1 MKRCPICGEN
11 YSASYKHCPFCEEEA
26 ALRQGDQIR
35 RGAGNGKRPSGPKLL
50 SPILIVLIVL
60 MAALLVYLLLG
71 DRIAEH
77 FQKEGGEE
85 KPPVEDTL
93 PDGTMPGDEDQEETD
108 PVEPKP
114 DEKDDQ
120 DDKNNKDDKDDQD
133 SKDDHKNSK
142 EEKPSVKGGLTYQQ
156 AAALPEGL
164 TLNSTDFTLRGVN
177 EVCKL
182 TASGGSGTYQWI
194 SENPKV
200 ASVNQNGEVSAL
212 SKGTATIIVTDG
224 KKRAECIARI
234 NVPEGAQGT
243 PTDSTG
249 SAKLNRDDMT
259 ISVGEKFQLKLSG
272 VKASPTWSSS
282 NSGIA
287 SVAGDGTVTGMA
299 SGKTTITASWDGGSK
314 SCTVYVKK

>member
-35 RGAGNGKRPSGPKLL
+35 RGAGNGKRSSGPKLL
-50 SPILIVLIVL
+50 SPILILLIVL
-60 MAALLVYLLLG
+60 MAALLVYLLVG
-71 DRIAEH
+71 DRIAEYV
-77 FQKEGGEE
+77 QKGSEE
-85 KPPVEDTL
+85 QEPPVEDVL
-93 PDGTMPGDEDQEETD
+93 PDGTMPGNEDEDDEIDPEEPT
-108 PVEPKP
+108 PNKPEEPEP
-114 DEKDDQ
+114 
-120 DDKNNKDDKDDQD
+120 
-133 SKDDHKNSK
+133 S
-142 EEKPSVKGGLTYQQ
+142 EEGGLTYQQ

-182 TASGGSGTYQWI
+182 TVSGGSGTYQWI

-212 SKGTATIIVTDG
+212 SKGTTTIIVTDG

-234 NVPEGAQGT
+234 SVPEGAQGT
-243 PTDSTG
+243 PTG
-249 SAKLNRDDMT
+249 SAGSSKLNRDDMT
-259 ISVGEKFQLKLSG
+259 ISVGERFQLKLSG
-272 VKASPTWSSS
+272 VQASPVWSSA

-299 SGKTTITASWDGGSK
+299 PGKTTITASWDGGSK
-314 SCTVYVKK
+314 SCTVYVKQ